1 MFPARQRDERRQKQ
15 RDDSVKQPPLR
26 ASVQLQL
33 NERRSDRPA
42 VWLSIWLSGYMA
54 IWQSDGLATQSDAR
68 RCTLQHREY
77 HEKFGKMLTHAC
89 MMHWRNMR
97 TVKTGGRMRGGE
109 GEGASGEAR

>member
-54 IWQSDGLATQSDAR
+54 IWLSGSLTVWRRSQMLVDAHYSIES
-68 RCTLQHREY
+68 T
-77 HEKFGKMLTHAC
+77 T
-89 MMHWRNMR
+89 RNL
-97 TVKTGGRMRGGE
+97 VKC
-109 GEGASGEAR
+109 